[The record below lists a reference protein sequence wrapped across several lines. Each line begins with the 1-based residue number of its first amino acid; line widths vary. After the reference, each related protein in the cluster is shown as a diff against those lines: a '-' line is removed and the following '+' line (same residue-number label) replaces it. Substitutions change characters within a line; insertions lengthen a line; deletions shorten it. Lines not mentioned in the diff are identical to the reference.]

1 MKKGI
6 VISVAA
12 LVVIAGAVYLSRS
25 YIAAWF
31 APGRSA
37 PAASTGGDHSSRA
50 ATVTASG
57 ERKILYWV
65 DPMHPAYRS
74 DKPGIAPD
82 CGMQLVPVYA
92 DEAEAMKDM
101 PPGSVMITPAK
112 QQLIG
117 VRTAPVERQHLRR
130 TIRAVGRVSFD
141 ETKVAQ
147 IHTKVTGYVE
157 DVFVDFVGKSVRKG
171 DPLFTV
177 YSPDLVSTQQ
187 EYLIALRGKK
197 YLSDAPFPEISNSA
211 DTLLRAARERL
222 LLWDV
227 SSDQIQA
234 LEQEGKVQRTL
245 TMYSPATGIVT
256 ERAVFQ
262 KGRYITPEIS
272 LYTIVDLSTAWVLAE
287 IYEYEVPDVQVGQI
301 ATMRLSYSLGKIFTG
316 KITYIYPTLD
326 PKTRTVK
333 VRLEFPNPDFELK
346 PEMFTEVE
354 LKIDYGSQIVVP
366 QEAVLDAGTE
376 QVVFVAHGG
385 GYFEPRKIQ
394 IGAKVDDRIIVIGG
408 LRPGETIVTSGNF
421 LIDSESRLK
430 TAMGG
435 MKH

>member
-1 MKKGI
+1 
-6 VISVAA
+6 
-12 LVVIAGAVYLSRS
+12 
-25 YIAAWF
+25 
-31 APGRSA
+31 
-37 PAASTGGDHSSRA
+37 
-50 ATVTASG
+50 
-57 ERKILYWV
+57 
-65 DPMHPAYRS
+65 
-74 DKPGIAPD
+74 
-82 CGMQLVPVYA
+82 
-92 DEAEAMKDM
+92 MKDM

-157 DVFVDFVGKSVRKG
+157 DVFVDFVGKPVKKG

-316 KITYIYPTLD
+316 KITYIYPTVD

-333 VRLEFPNPDFELK
+333 VRLEFPTPGCELK

-354 LKIDYGSQIVVP
+354 LKIDHGSQIVVP
-366 QEAVLDAGTE
+366 QEAVLDAGAE
-376 QVVFVAHGG
+376 QTVFVALEG

-394 IGAKVDDRIIVIGG
+394 IGTKVDDRIIVLGG
-408 LRPGETIVTSGNF
+408 LQPGETIVTSGNF